1 MLIRKAQT
9 SKKIQLN
16 VDSVSYWMATNNA
29 KDNVLKRQ
37 YFELY
42 GIPNGLRRL
51 AHDYPFSPHRT
62 SEPRPGRSV
71 RGKGI
76 VVGKAPQTVRY
87 AVKLEI
93 LALEHVVFG
102 VVGGHPVR
110 NGVHVEL
117 NFLRG

>member
-62 SEPRPGRSV
+62 SEPRPAAAHP
-71 RGKGI
+71 
-76 VVGKAPQTVRY
+76 APRTTVAVTQTTT
-87 AVKLEI
+87 
-93 LALEHVVFG
+93 G
-102 VVGGHPVR
+102 V
-110 NGVHVEL
+110 L
-117 NFLRG
+117 Q